1 MKTSIKLSNEP
12 VLDLYDLFTTP
23 LRSETQQRHSHTIQF
38 TFHGRD
44 PLLSCFQVLLK
55 GIIPK

>member
-23 LRSETQQRHSHTIQF
+23 LRSETQQRHFHTI
-38 TFHGRD
+38 HMEEI
-44 PLLSCFQVLLK
+44 LYCLVYKYC
-55 GIIPK
+55 

>member
-23 LRSETQQRHSHTIQF
+23 LRSETQQKHFTIHTETILYCLICK
-38 TFHGRD
+38 D
-44 PLLSCFQVLLK
+44 C
-55 GIIPK
+55 